1 MEIKEFIEKL
11 ADQFDDTELSELVP
25 ECKFKDL
32 DEWSSLIALGIIAFV
47 KTDYDKTISGTEI
60 RSCETIKDLFDLVA
74 SK

>member
-47 KTDYDKTISGTEI
+47 KTDYDISGTEI